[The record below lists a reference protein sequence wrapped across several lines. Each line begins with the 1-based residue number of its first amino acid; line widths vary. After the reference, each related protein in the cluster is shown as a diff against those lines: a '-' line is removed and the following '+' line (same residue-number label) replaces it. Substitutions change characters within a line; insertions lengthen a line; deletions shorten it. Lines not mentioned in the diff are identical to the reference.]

1 MMKFKGG
8 IHPAYHKL
16 TADSK
21 IIPMPLLPRY
31 VIPLSQHIGAPGDV
45 IVERGQ
51 EVKRGQPLTS
61 PAGFVSVAVHAPTSG
76 KIKKIGDFP
85 HPLGKAQP
93 GIEITPDGEDT
104 WYEGVKGQGEWRK
117 LEPGILKDLIRDGGL
132 VGLGGASFPT
142 HVKLSPP
149 LEKSIDLL
157 ILNGAEC
164 EPYLTSDHRVMLEN
178 APKVMEGIGLL
189 MKVLGVEK
197 AQVGIESN
205 KADAKEAMENSC
217 PVDLDIEV
225 SLVETKYPQ
234 GSEKHL
240 IYTLTGRK
248 VPPGGL
254 PMDVGVVVQ
263 NVGTALSCLEA
274 VEQGRPL
281 TERVVTVTGS
291 AISRPANLMVR
302 VGTPVSDVIDFCGGL
317 TGNVGKVIF
326 GGPMMGIVQFNLN
339 APVLKGT
346 SGILCLEESEVSLF
360 QGEPCIRC
368 GNCVDACPMF
378 LVPSAMGLLVERN
391 RFEDL
396 GEYHISD
403 CIECGSCAYVC
414 LSHRPLVQFFKRGKI
429 EWRELLKKLEES
441 SS

>member
-1 MMKFKGG
+1 MKFKGG
-8 IHPAYHKL
+8 IHPDYNKL
-16 TADSK
+16 TADSSTAA
-21 IIPMPLLPRY
+21 MPLLDRY
-31 VIPLSQHIGAPGDV
+31 VVPLSQHIGAPGEV

-76 KIKKIGDFP
+76 KIKKIADYP
-85 HPLGKAQP
+85 HPLGTPQP
-93 GIEITPDGEDT
+93 AIEITPDGEDA
-104 WYEGVKGQGEWRK
+104 WFEELKEHGDWRN
-117 LEPGILKDLIRDGGL
+117 LEPAVLKDLIRDAGL

-149 LEKSIDLL
+149 KEKPIDLL

-164 EPYLTSDHRVMLEN
+164 EPYLTSDHRVMLES
-178 APKVMEGIGLL
+178 AAEVMEGIGLL
-189 MKVLGVEK
+189 MRVLGVK
-197 AQVGIESN
+197 NAMVGIESN
-205 KADAKEAMENSC
+205 KADAKEALDKTC
-217 PVDLDIEV
+217 PADLDIDV
-225 SLVETKYPQ
+225 SLLETKYPQ

-240 IYTLTGRK
+240 IYALTGRE
-248 VPPGGL
+248 VPSGGL

-274 VEQGRPL
+274 VKLGRPL

-291 AISRPANLMVR
+291 AITNPGNLMVR

-317 TGNVGKVIF
+317 KGNVGKVIF
-326 GGPMMGIVQFNLN
+326 GGPMMGMVQFNLN

-346 SGILCLEESEVSLF
+346 SGVLCLAESEVSQF
-360 QGEPCIRC
+360 QGSPCIRC

-396 GEYHISD
+396 GEYHITD

-429 EWRELLKKLEES
+429 EWREQLKKLEES
-441 SS
+441 VS